1 MREPSYHTY
10 NQLHMDSK
18 SVFYLEVSKIQPN
31 PFQPRRGFDQEQ
43 LQELANSIQEYG
55 ILEPLIVTRVEVPT
69 ETGTDV
75 QYQLLAGERRLLA
88 AKLVGLNTV
97 PALIRENV
105 QDQAKLEISVIEN
118 IQREDLNA
126 MERARAFAQLA
137 DKFGLSQR
145 EVAFRVGKSREAVAN
160 TMRLLQLPFE
170 AQKALEEHKI
180 TEGHARVILSVPR
193 TEHQRML
200 LGRILSYSMTVR
212 QAEATAKQIMQ
223 QGMYQADTMTPAQT
237 QESLHELGREFD
249 PQMQELGTKLEQ
261 VLNTKVVLRK
271 HGSKGVIAI
280 NFNSPEEL
288 GNIIKKILGEQGIE
302 EF

>member
-1 MREPSYHTY
+1 MMDVMEP
-10 NQLHMDSK
+10 K
-18 SVFYLEVSKIQPN
+18 SVFYLEVSKIKSN
-31 PFQPRRGFDQEQ
+31 PFQPRREFNQEQ

-55 ILEPLIVTRVEVPT
+55 ILEPLIVTRVELPT

-75 QYQLLAGERRLLA
+75 EYQLLAGERRLLA
-88 AKLVGLNTV
+88 AQLVGLTTV
-97 PALIRENV
+97 PALIKENV
-105 QDQAKLEISVIEN
+105 ADREKLEIAVIEN

-193 TEHQRML
+193 PEHQRML
-200 LGRILSYSMTVR
+200 LGRVLSYSMTVR
-212 QAEATAKQIMQ
+212 QAESAAKQIVQ
-223 QGMYQADTMTPAQT
+223 QGMYQAQDAPQMQT
-237 QESLHELGREFD
+237 QEELQVLEKEFD
-249 PQMQELGTKLEQ
+249 PQMQELGTKLEE

-271 HGSKGVIAI
+271 HGPKGVIAI

-288 GNIIKKILGEQGIE
+288 GAIIKKIIGEQGLE
-302 EF
+302 DF